1 MDKMKKIVPLLFAII
16 LGLFTTS
23 ASLTGTGSGE
33 IVHAESKQSDYRN
46 VMYYGDWSIEDSE
59 GNFFPKDIP
68 AEKLTHLNFAFLDFD
83 VEGNLEWTDEFA
95 ALGTAGG
102 ESTVVEYAPNA
113 GLLNGLQELRLKNP
127 NLKVGISV
135 GGWTKSGDFA
145 LNAQN
150 ETYRKNFVSNLI
162 KFVEYNQM
170 DFLDIDWEYPGS
182 VRQPDLVD
190 SKEDEGTPEAS
201 EKDRENFVTLLK
213 ELRAGLETLG
223 KKTGKDY
230 ELSVALAAGPY
241 TLNMGT
247 DIAGVFEVVDFA
259 NLMTYDIHGAWENT
273 TNHHSGLYTSSKAP
287 QGNGQPWSFSTNDS
301 VNFFLNNGATPEK
314 IVIGAAFYSRG
325 WGNVENDGP
334 DPENLPGMFGSA
346 ALATT
351 DADGNKSRGAE
362 NEKPLVNG
370 DGGRNGG
377 IWAYRSF
384 DLLKKKYPDLTEY
397 WDDESKASYMYS
409 ESSKVFFTYDSE
421 RSIAEKTKYIR
432 EKGLGGVITWMQ
444 SQDKPSNEE
453 SLKRDTLTTAIYNGL
468 YKDTDLQVNEVE
480 SLPLTVKTE
489 VEPLVNGTEGY
500 KVTITNEE
508 TLTETD
514 SVLKAV
520 EKNHK
525 TIKNPVLSVP
535 SESGETF
542 SLSAGAE
549 KSAKTSVKPFQTL
562 DLSAAGIS
570 FIAPGETVTFEVY
583 TDADFAHMKR
593 LTYLNLEQRILTDG
607 VAYGTQK
614 IYDLP
619 ASYES
624 TGKIAIRLVNEKN
637 ELLAE
642 ELVRQGEVGTT
653 LEMAAPAVEG
663 YKTATTTINEVFKYS
678 PQSISIAYTLDDPE
692 AVTGKV
698 IISHVDGKGTKLAED
713 VELVGVVGAE
723 YQTTVKEFSGYKL
736 EKTPENAVG
745 KFTAETQQVSYVYEK
760 LPEETTDSSSS
771 STSETSSSS
780 TSDSSTSSSSTST
793 TGSTTTE
800 AAAETTKK
808 PGGGKYPETG
818 EQSQN
823 IYRLLGFV
831 GLIGVLLSF
840 GYIQKQKKNA

>member
-1 MDKMKKIVPLLFAII
+1 MDKMKKIVPVLFAII
-16 LGLFTTS
+16 LGLFTVSSTL
-23 ASLTGTGSGE
+23 AGTGFGE
-33 IVHAESKQSDYRN
+33 IVHAESKEATYRN

-95 ALGTAGG
+95 AIGTAGG
-102 ESTVVEYAPNA
+102 ESTVVENAPNA
-113 GLLNGLQELRLKNP
+113 GLLNALQELRLKNN
-127 NLKVGISV
+127 NLKVGVSV

-150 ETYRKNFVSNLI
+150 ETYRKNLVTNLV

-182 VRQPDLVD
+182 VREPDLVD
-190 SKEDEGTPEAS
+190 SKNDEGTPKAS

-287 QGNGQPWSFSTNDS
+287 QGDGKPWSFSTNDS

-334 DPENLPGMFGSA
+334 DPEKLPGLFGSA
-346 ALATT
+346 DFATT

-384 DLLKKKYPDLTEY
+384 NQLKEKYSDLTEY

-409 ESSKVFFTYDSE
+409 ESSKVFFTYDSVQ
-421 RSIAEKTKYIR
+421 SIQEKTKYIR

-444 SQDKPSNEE
+444 SQDKPSQEE
-453 SLKRDTLTTAIYNGL
+453 SEKRDTLTTAIYDGL
-468 YKDTDLQVNEVE
+468 YKDTTPQANNVD
-480 SLPLTVKTE
+480 SLPLAIKTE
-489 VEPLVNGTEGY
+489 VTPLVSGVEGY
-500 KVTITNEE
+500 KISITNEE
-508 TLTETD
+508 ILTETD
-514 SVLKAV
+514 NVLKAV

-535 SESGETF
+535 AESGESF
-542 SLSAGAE
+542 SLSAEVG
-549 KSAKTSVKPFQTL
+549 KNAKTSVKPFQSL
-562 DLSAAGIS
+562 DLSAADIT
-570 FIAPGETVTFEVY
+570 FIAPGETVTFDIY
-583 TDADFAHMKR
+583 TDAPFAHMKR
-593 LTYLNLEQRILTDG
+593 LTYLNIGQRILPDS
-607 VAYGTQK
+607 VEYGTQQ
-614 IYDLP
+614 IYKLP
-619 ASYES
+619 TSYETVGNIS
-624 TGKIAIRLVNEKN
+624 VRLVNEKD

-642 ELVRQGEVGTT
+642 EIVVQGEVGTA
-653 LEMAAPAVEG
+653 LEMPIPAVEG
-663 YKTATTTINEVFKYS
+663 YKTDTAAISETFKYS
-678 PQSISIAYTLDDPE
+678 PQSISVVYTLVDTE

-698 IISHVDGKGTKLAED
+698 VVQHVDGQGKKLAED
-713 VELVGVVGAE
+713 VELVGVLGAAYE
-723 YQTTVKEFSGYKL
+723 TAAKTFAGYKL
-736 EKTPENAVG
+736 EKTPENAKG
-745 KFTAETQQVSYVYEK
+745 KFTAETQQVIYGYEK
-760 LPEETTDSSSS
+760 QPEETTDSSS
-771 STSETSSSS
+771 STSETSSST
-780 TSDSSTSSSSTST
+780 TSDSSTPISSSLSDSGS
-793 TGSTTTE
+793 GST
-800 AAAETTKK
+800 AEGVKK

-818 EQSQN
+818 EISQGTYQ
-823 IYRLLGFV
+823 IMGFV
-831 GLIGVLLSF
+831 GLVGVLLSF
-840 GYIQKQKKNA
+840 SYLQKKKRA

>member
-1 MDKMKKIVPLLFAII
+1 MDKMKKIVPVFFVII
-16 LGLFTTS
+16 LGLFTVSS
-23 ASLTGTGSGE
+23 ALAGIVFGE
-33 IVHAESKQSDYRN
+33 NVHAESKQETYRN

-83 VEGNLEWTDEFA
+83 VKGNLEWTDEFA
-95 ALGTAGG
+95 AVGTAGG

-113 GLLNGLQELRLKNP
+113 GLLNALQELRLKNS
-127 NLKVGISV
+127 NLKVGVSV

-150 ETYRKNFVSNLI
+150 EEYRKNLVTNLI

-182 VRQPDLVD
+182 VREPDLVD
-190 SKEDEGTPEAS
+190 SKNDEGTPEAS

-223 KKTGKDY
+223 KKTGKTY

-287 QGNGQPWSFSTNDS
+287 QGNGKPWSFSTNDS

-334 DPENLPGMFGSA
+334 DAEKLPGLFGSA
-346 ALATT
+346 DLATT

-384 DLLKKKYPDLTEY
+384 DQLKEKYPDLTEY

-409 ESSKVFFTYDSE
+409 EKSKVFFTYDSE
-421 RSIAEKTKYIR
+421 RSIQAKTDYIR

-444 SQDKPSNEE
+444 SQDKPSQEE
-453 SLKRDTLTTAIYNGL
+453 SEKRDTLTTAIYNGL
-468 YKDTDLQVNEVE
+468 YKDTTLQAYDVE
-480 SLPLTVKTE
+480 ALPLAVKTE
-489 VEPLVNGTEGY
+489 IAPLFNGKEGY
-500 KVTITNEE
+500 KVSITNEE
-508 TLTETD
+508 KLTETD
-514 SVLKAV
+514 AVLKAV

-535 SESGETF
+535 NESGELF
-542 SLSAGAE
+542 SLSTEVG
-549 KSAKTSVKPFQTL
+549 KTAKTSVKPFQTL
-562 DLSAAGIS
+562 DLAATGIS
-570 FIAPGETVTFEVY
+570 FIAPGETVTFDLY
-583 TDADFAHMKR
+583 TDATFAHMKR
-593 LTYLNLEQRILTDG
+593 LTYLNLGQRILSTG
-607 VAYGTQK
+607 VEYGTQE
-614 IYDLP
+614 IYKLP
-619 ASYES
+619 ASYEN
-624 TGKIAIRLVNEKN
+624 TGQISVRLVNEKD
-637 ELLAE
+637 ELLVE
-642 ELVRQGEVGTT
+642 ELVRQGEVGTALDMT
-653 LEMAAPAVEG
+653 VPAVEG
-663 YKTATTTINEVFKYS
+663 YKTEATTIDGVFKYS
-678 PQSISIAYTLDDPE
+678 PQSISVVYTLDDPV

-698 IISHVDGKGTKLAED
+698 VIQHVDGQGKKLTDD
-713 VELVGVVGAE
+713 VELVGILGAE
-723 YQTTVKEFSGYKL
+723 YQTAAKEFSGYKL
-736 EKTPENAVG
+736 EKAPENAIG
-745 KFTAETQQVSYVYEK
+745 KFTAETQQVTYIYEK

-771 STSETSSSS
+771 STDTSSSS
-780 TSDSSTSSSSTST
+780 SSMSESSTST
-793 TGSTTTE
+793 TSSISASVSDST
-800 AAAETTKK
+800 AEVTKK

-818 EQSQN
+818 EQSQSG
-823 IYRLLGFV
+823 YRMLGIV

-840 GYIQKQKKNA
+840 GYLQKRKNV